1 MQTFLMYSLLQDT
14 QWLTTH
20 VPSVIEKKAASVLDM
35 RRTQNK
41 NKHIFLFIHI
51 TAFKLSEES

>member
-1 MQTFLMYSLLQDT
+1 MQTFLMYSLQQDT

-20 VPSVIEKKAASVLDM
+20 VPSVIEKTAAAVLDM

-41 NKHIFLFIHI
+41 NKRIFLF
-51 TAFKLSEES
+51 TP